1 MTKQELIDALTAAGV
16 PFEKTQKVDELRAL
30 LDKVNGGATATSAV
44 DDNAVKYI
52 RNKDN
57 GRVFVATP
65 TLLKLPEME
74 IISEADYNAALA
86 G

>member
-30 LDKVNGGATATSAV
+30 LDKVNGGATAISSV

-57 GRVFVATP
+57 GRVFVATS

-74 IISEADYNAALA
+74 IISEAEYNAALA